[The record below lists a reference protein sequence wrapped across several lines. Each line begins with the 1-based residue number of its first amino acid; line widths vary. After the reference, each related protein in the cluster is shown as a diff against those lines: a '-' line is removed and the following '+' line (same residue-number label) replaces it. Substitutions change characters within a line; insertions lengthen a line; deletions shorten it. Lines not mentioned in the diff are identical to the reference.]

1 MLDNVKK
8 MILEKQEYIEASKII
23 FEDTVENNL
32 DDLIVLSEDG
42 LKDTVL
48 STFSSNKSS
57 EEDILNKHYGSYIR
71 GIQKELFS
79 TFNEVIKGEE
89 FKTLSENKDLVKEVL
104 KFGEKNFYVSNERIG
119 IFSGSQTYDEG
130 PEANNIIAKALA
142 KTAKKFMSEHTES
155 KKIFTLTTTGW
166 SDSVDHIP
174 GIELILN
181 TPKKISLNINGESKS
196 FTVQYEGKKYE
207 KLGSS
212 ILGLNLLAEKE
223 SVDIKTDVDAIIV
236 KPGNVLQFGEEEIQ
250 INKVLNPSII
260 SKIMKRVFGESFE
273 PSDDSLENYNE
284 IAVET
289 AMGIGAATIALGY
302 GIYRFWN
309 WRKHKAQIRQI
320 FSELTGAPVSDV
332 SAYRKAAQREM
343 STYFAGKLPEIAQ
356 HAYAY
361 DKPYGAKLDI
371 EFTTSLADQRNY
383 ITNDNETPMDYD
395 SVNSNNL
402 TFVDFHGLSTIM
414 IIAKLEL
421 PYFQKLNSESAI
433 KLGLWEYNN
442 LAPTEGNYFV
452 WSFMKRVGLVT
463 VTPSDLRT
471 EVNYTPAINGGYV
484 INTQGARGNDALM
497 KQMMEELAEVK
508 KNYIICCPMPMM
520 LVKDFMQQYGD
531 SIVTEGFDV
540 SIFDSD
546 DSIFEASHNIGSKT
560 PVNQFN
566 FNEADEPEEAPSTDD
581 VSEDAET
588 PEENDDSDD
597 IMSTDISDDS
607 ENDNDDVEDD
617 VEPES
622 SEDDILDAPIDDGS
636 SDDFDNINLVG
647 RQTGEPIELSD
658 DDILSVTIDLKSNTV
673 TDVLPVPPDN
683 AGEAISD
690 DVLSTRVDSGFEDDS
705 SYKGESTSFLE
716 GISLSGGDDAANDS
730 ADEPA
735 VDDNSPADENEVTSA
750 VKDKVAEAEPD
761 DEPIDDG
768 SGEDMGGSSSAKEEL
783 MKKLSSIT
791 KSLEDAKN
799 AVLKSM

>member
-23 FEDTVENNL
+23 FEDTIENNL
-32 DDLIVLSEDG
+32 DDLIVLNEDG

-57 EEDILNKHYGSYIR
+57 EENILNKHYGSYIR
-71 GIQKELFS
+71 GIQKELLS
-79 TFNEVIKGEE
+79 TFDEVIKGEE

-104 KFGEKNFYVSNERIG
+104 KFGKNNFYVSNERIG

-130 PEANNIIAKALA
+130 PDANNIIAKALA

-273 PSDDSLENYNE
+273 EISDDE
-284 IAVET
+284 
-289 AMGIGAATIALGY
+289 
-302 GIYRFWN
+302 
-309 WRKHKAQIRQI
+309 
-320 FSELTGAPVSDV
+320 
-332 SAYRKAAQREM
+332 
-343 STYFAGKLPEIAQ
+343 
-356 HAYAY
+356 
-361 DKPYGAKLDI
+361 
-371 EFTTSLADQRNY
+371 
-383 ITNDNETPMDYD
+383 
-395 SVNSNNL
+395 
-402 TFVDFHGLSTIM
+402 
-414 IIAKLEL
+414 
-421 PYFQKLNSESAI
+421 
-433 KLGLWEYNN
+433 
-442 LAPTEGNYFV
+442 
-452 WSFMKRVGLVT
+452 SFM
-463 VTPSDLRT
+463 
-471 EVNYTPAINGGYV
+471 
-484 INTQGARGNDALM
+484 
-497 KQMMEELAEVK
+497 
-508 KNYIICCPMPMM
+508 
-520 LVKDFMQQYGD
+520 
-531 SIVTEGFDV
+531 
-540 SIFDSD
+540 
-546 DSIFEASHNIGSKT
+546 EASHNIGSKK
-560 PVNQFN
+560 PVNGIDTMKYIDNVDNDEFKKWFFKTPAGSKLDPTKFNMKKLVDNETTNEVVAYYVNDKVVGIIQSTISGSTQKINICAVHPKHKSCLKELVRRVSTGIADTNKVVELCKNSQKDFISAFKAVGFTVSKDNKECVTLKMDSKIKNKNESNDLSWVLSTQFN

-581 VSEDAET
+581 VSEDTET

-607 ENDNDDVEDD
+607 ENDNDDVE
-617 VEPES
+617 PES

-636 SDDFDNINLVG
+636 SDDFDNLSLVG
-647 RQTGEPIELSD
+647 KQTGEPIEVTD
-658 DDILSVTIDLKSNTV
+658 DDLLSVTIDLKSNTM

-690 DVLSTRVDSGFEDDS
+690 DILSTRVDSGFEEAFFNEFRFREIRGDSPEMDGVEKLRDKKKRSLADSPLAKLARDLEYDPTITTTYDPPPWKQKLRDDDNVN
-705 SYKGESTSFLE
+705 ESDSFLE
-716 GISLSGGDDAANDS
+716 GITLSGGDDSGNDS
-730 ADEPA
+730 TDEPA
-735 VDDNSPADENEVTSA
+735 ADDNPPADENEVTSA

-761 DEPIDDG
+761 DEPVDDEAG
-768 SGEDMGGSSSAKEEL
+768 DDLGGSSSAKEAL

>member
-23 FEDTVENNL
+23 FEDAVENNL

-57 EEDILNKHYGSYIR
+57 EENILNKHYGSYIR

-79 TFNEVIKGEE
+79 TFDEVIKGEG

-104 KFGEKNFYVSNERIG
+104 KFGKNNFYVSNERIG

-130 PEANNIIAKALA
+130 PDANNIIAKALA
-142 KTAKKFMSEHTES
+142 ATAKKFMSEHTES

-166 SDSVDHIP
+166 SDSVDNIP

-273 PSDDSLENYNE
+273 EISDDE
-284 IAVET
+284 
-289 AMGIGAATIALGY
+289 
-302 GIYRFWN
+302 
-309 WRKHKAQIRQI
+309 
-320 FSELTGAPVSDV
+320 
-332 SAYRKAAQREM
+332 
-343 STYFAGKLPEIAQ
+343 
-356 HAYAY
+356 
-361 DKPYGAKLDI
+361 
-371 EFTTSLADQRNY
+371 
-383 ITNDNETPMDYD
+383 
-395 SVNSNNL
+395 
-402 TFVDFHGLSTIM
+402 
-414 IIAKLEL
+414 
-421 PYFQKLNSESAI
+421 
-433 KLGLWEYNN
+433 
-442 LAPTEGNYFV
+442 
-452 WSFMKRVGLVT
+452 SFM
-463 VTPSDLRT
+463 
-471 EVNYTPAINGGYV
+471 
-484 INTQGARGNDALM
+484 
-497 KQMMEELAEVK
+497 
-508 KNYIICCPMPMM
+508 
-520 LVKDFMQQYGD
+520 
-531 SIVTEGFDV
+531 
-540 SIFDSD
+540 
-546 DSIFEASHNIGSKT
+546 EASHNIGSKK
-560 PVNQFN
+560 PVNGIDTMKYIDNVDNDEFKKWFFQTSAGSKLDPTKFNMKKLVDNETTNEVVAYYVNDKVVGIIQSTISGSTQKINICAVHPKHKSCLKELVKRVSTGIADTNKVVELCKNTQKDFISAFKAVGFTVSKDNKECVTLKMDSKIKNKNESNDLSWVLSTQFN

-581 VSEDAET
+581 VSEDTET

-597 IMSTDISDDS
+597 IMNTDISDDS
-607 ENDNDDVEDD
+607 ENDNDD

-636 SDDFDNINLVG
+636 SDDFDNLSLVG
-647 RQTGEPIELSD
+647 KQTGEPIEVTD
-658 DDILSVTIDLKSNTV
+658 DDLLSVTIDLKSNTM

-690 DVLSTRVDSGFEDDS
+690 DILSTRVDSGFEEAVFNEFRFREIRGDSPEMDGVEKLRDKKKRSLADSPLAKLARDLEYDPTLTTTYDPPPWKQKLRDDDNVN
-705 SYKGESTSFLE
+705 ESDSFLE
-716 GISLSGGDDAANDS
+716 GITLSGGDDAGNDS
-730 ADEPA
+730 TDEPA
-735 VDDNSPADENEVTSA
+735 ADDNNPPADENEVTSA

-761 DEPIDDG
+761 DEPMDDE
-768 SGEDMGGSSSAKEEL
+768 SGDDLGGSSSAKEAL

>member
-32 DDLIVLSEDG
+32 DDLIVLNEDG

-57 EEDILNKHYGSYIR
+57 EEGILNKHYGSYIR

-79 TFNEVIKGEE
+79 TFNEVIKGEG

-119 IFSGSQTYDEG
+119 IFSGSQAYDEG
-130 PEANNIIAKALA
+130 PDANNIIAKALA
-142 KTAKKFMSEHTES
+142 ATAKKFMSEHTES

-196 FTVQYEGKKYE
+196 FTVRYEGKKYE

-273 PSDDSLENYNE
+273 E
-284 IAVET
+284 I
-289 AMGIGAATIALGY
+289 
-302 GIYRFWN
+302 
-309 WRKHKAQIRQI
+309 
-320 FSELTGAPVSDV
+320 S
-332 SAYRKAAQREM
+332 
-343 STYFAGKLPEIAQ
+343 
-356 HAYAY
+356 Y
-361 DKPYGAKLDI
+361 D
-371 EFTTSLADQRNY
+371 E
-383 ITNDNETPMDYD
+383 
-395 SVNSNNL
+395 
-402 TFVDFHGLSTIM
+402 
-414 IIAKLEL
+414 
-421 PYFQKLNSESAI
+421 
-433 KLGLWEYNN
+433 
-442 LAPTEGNYFV
+442 
-452 WSFMKRVGLVT
+452 SFM
-463 VTPSDLRT
+463 
-471 EVNYTPAINGGYV
+471 
-484 INTQGARGNDALM
+484 
-497 KQMMEELAEVK
+497 
-508 KNYIICCPMPMM
+508 
-520 LVKDFMQQYGD
+520 
-531 SIVTEGFDV
+531 
-540 SIFDSD
+540 
-546 DSIFEASHNIGSKT
+546 EASHNIGSKK
-560 PVNQFN
+560 PVNGIDTMKYIDNVDNDEFKKWFFQTSAGSKLDPTKFNMKKLVDNETTNEVVAYYVNDKVVGIIQSTISGSTQKINICAVHPKHKSCLKELVKRVSTGIADTNKVVELCKNTQKDFISAFKAVGFTVSKDNKECVTLKMDSKIKNKNESNDLSWVLSTQFN

-581 VSEDAET
+581 VSEDTET

-597 IMSTDISDDS
+597 IMNTDISDDS
-607 ENDNDDVEDD
+607 ENDNDDVTEDE

-636 SDDFDNINLVG
+636 SDDFDNLSLVG
-647 RQTGEPIELSD
+647 RQTGEPIELTD
-658 DDILSVTIDLKSNTV
+658 DDLLSVTIDLKSNTI

-683 AGEAISD
+683 AGEAVND
-690 DVLSTRVDSGFEDDS
+690 DILSTRVDSGFEEAFFNEFRFREIRGDSPEMDGVEKLRDKKKRSLADSPLAKLARDLEYDPTLTTTYDPPPWKQKLRDDDNVN
-705 SYKGESTSFLE
+705 ESDSFLE
-716 GISLSGGDDAANDS
+716 GITLSGGDDSGNDS
-730 ADEPA
+730 TDEPA
-735 VDDNSPADENEVTSA
+735 ADDNPPADENEVTSA

-761 DEPIDDG
+761 DEPMDDE
-768 SGEDMGGSSSAKEEL
+768 SGDDLGGSSSAKEAL

>member
-32 DDLIVLSEDG
+32 DDLIVLNEDG

-57 EEDILNKHYGSYIR
+57 EEGILNKHYGSYIR

-79 TFNEVIKGEE
+79 TFDEVIKGEG

-104 KFGEKNFYVSNERIG
+104 KFGKNNFYVSNERIG

-130 PEANNIIAKALA
+130 PDANNIIAKALA
-142 KTAKKFMSEHTES
+142 ATAKKFMSEHTES

-166 SDSVDHIP
+166 SDSVDYIP

-223 SVDIKTDVDAIIV
+223 SVDIKTDVDTIIV

-273 PSDDSLENYNE
+273 E
-284 IAVET
+284 I
-289 AMGIGAATIALGY
+289 
-302 GIYRFWN
+302 
-309 WRKHKAQIRQI
+309 
-320 FSELTGAPVSDV
+320 S
-332 SAYRKAAQREM
+332 
-343 STYFAGKLPEIAQ
+343 
-356 HAYAY
+356 
-361 DKPYGAKLDI
+361 
-371 EFTTSLADQRNY
+371 
-383 ITNDNETPMDYD
+383 NDE
-395 SVNSNNL
+395 
-402 TFVDFHGLSTIM
+402 
-414 IIAKLEL
+414 
-421 PYFQKLNSESAI
+421 
-433 KLGLWEYNN
+433 
-442 LAPTEGNYFV
+442 
-452 WSFMKRVGLVT
+452 SFM
-463 VTPSDLRT
+463 
-471 EVNYTPAINGGYV
+471 
-484 INTQGARGNDALM
+484 
-497 KQMMEELAEVK
+497 
-508 KNYIICCPMPMM
+508 
-520 LVKDFMQQYGD
+520 
-531 SIVTEGFDV
+531 
-540 SIFDSD
+540 
-546 DSIFEASHNIGSKT
+546 EASHNIGSKK
-560 PVNQFN
+560 PVNGIDTMKYIDNVDNDEFKKWFFKTPAGSKLDPTKFNMKKLVDNETTNEVVAYYVNDKVVGIIQSTISGSTQKINICAVHPKHKSCLKELVKRVSTGIADTNKVVELCKNTQKDFISAFKAVGFTVSKDNKECVTLKMDSKIKNKNESNDLSWVLSTQFN

-588 PEENDDSDD
+588 PEDNDDSVD
-597 IMSTDISDDS
+597 IMNTDISDDS
-607 ENDNDDVEDD
+607 DNDNVEDD
-617 VEPES
+617 AEPES
-622 SEDDILDAPIDDGS
+622 SEDDILDSPIDDGS
-636 SDDFDNINLVG
+636 SDDFDNLSLVG
-647 RQTGEPIELSD
+647 RQTGEPIELTD
-658 DDILSVTIDLKSNTV
+658 DDLLSVTIDLKSNTI

-683 AGEAISD
+683 AGEAVND
-690 DVLSTRVDSGFEDDS
+690 DILSTRVDSGFEEAVFNEFRFREIRGDS
-705 SYKGESTSFLE
+705 PEMDGVERLRPKDERLQKPADHQFDQVELQVIKDLGITPPENVYLYMMPWEFRRKVNEYKAKHGLTESSDSFLE
-716 GISLSGGDDAANDS
+716 GITLSGDGDAAGNDS
-730 ADEPA
+730 TDEPA
-735 VDDNSPADENEVTSA
+735 ADDNPPADENEVTSA

-761 DEPIDDG
+761 DEPMDDE
-768 SGEDMGGSSSAKEEL
+768 SGDDLGGSSSAKEAL

>member
-57 EEDILNKHYGSYIR
+57 EEGILNKHYGSYIR

-79 TFNEVIKGEE
+79 TFDEVIKGEG

-104 KFGEKNFYVSNERIG
+104 KFGKNNFYVSNERIG

-130 PEANNIIAKALA
+130 PDANNIIAKALA
-142 KTAKKFMSEHTES
+142 ATAKKFMSEHTES

-273 PSDDSLENYNE
+273 E
-284 IAVET
+284 I
-289 AMGIGAATIALGY
+289 
-302 GIYRFWN
+302 
-309 WRKHKAQIRQI
+309 
-320 FSELTGAPVSDV
+320 S
-332 SAYRKAAQREM
+332 
-343 STYFAGKLPEIAQ
+343 
-356 HAYAY
+356 
-361 DKPYGAKLDI
+361 
-371 EFTTSLADQRNY
+371 
-383 ITNDNETPMDYD
+383 NDE
-395 SVNSNNL
+395 
-402 TFVDFHGLSTIM
+402 
-414 IIAKLEL
+414 
-421 PYFQKLNSESAI
+421 
-433 KLGLWEYNN
+433 
-442 LAPTEGNYFV
+442 
-452 WSFMKRVGLVT
+452 SFM
-463 VTPSDLRT
+463 
-471 EVNYTPAINGGYV
+471 
-484 INTQGARGNDALM
+484 
-497 KQMMEELAEVK
+497 
-508 KNYIICCPMPMM
+508 
-520 LVKDFMQQYGD
+520 
-531 SIVTEGFDV
+531 
-540 SIFDSD
+540 
-546 DSIFEASHNIGSKT
+546 EASHNVGSKK
-560 PVNQFN
+560 PVNGIDTMKYIDNVDNDEFKKWFFKTPAGSKLDPTKFNMKKLVDNETTNEVVAYYVNDKVVGIIQSTISGSTQKINICAVHPKHKSCLKELVRRVSTGIADTDKVVELCKNTQKDFISAFKAIGFTVSKDNKDCVTLKMNSKIKNKNESNDLSWVLSTQFN

-581 VSEDAET
+581 VSEDTET

-597 IMSTDISDDS
+597 IMNTDISDDS
-607 ENDNDDVEDD
+607 DNDDVTEDE

-636 SDDFDNINLVG
+636 SDDFDNLSLVG
-647 RQTGEPIELSD
+647 RQTGEPIELTD
-658 DDILSVTIDLKSNTV
+658 DDLLSVTIDLKSNTI

-683 AGEAISD
+683 AGEAVND
-690 DVLSTRVDSGFEDDS
+690 DILSTRVDSGFEEAVFNEFRFREIRGDSPEMDGVEKLRDKKKRSLADSPLAKLARDLEYDPTLTTTYDPPPWKQKLRDDDNVN
-705 SYKGESTSFLE
+705 ESDSFLE
-716 GISLSGGDDAANDS
+716 GITLSGGDDSGNDS
-730 ADEPA
+730 TDEPA
-735 VDDNSPADENEVTSA
+735 ADDNPPADENEVTSA

-761 DEPIDDG
+761 DEPMDDE
-768 SGEDMGGSSSAKEEL
+768 SGDDLGGSSSAKEAL

>member
-32 DDLIVLSEDG
+32 DDLIVLNEDG

-57 EEDILNKHYGSYIR
+57 EEGILNKHYGSYIR

-79 TFNEVIKGEE
+79 TFDEVIKGEG

-104 KFGEKNFYVSNERIG
+104 KFGKNNFYVSNERIG

-130 PEANNIIAKALA
+130 PDANNIIAKALA
-142 KTAKKFMSEHTES
+142 ATAKKFMSEHTES

-223 SVDIKTDVDAIIV
+223 SVDIKTDVDTIIV

-273 PSDDSLENYNE
+273 EISDD
-284 IAVET
+284 
-289 AMGIGAATIALGY
+289 M
-302 GIYRFWN
+302 
-309 WRKHKAQIRQI
+309 
-320 FSELTGAPVSDV
+320 
-332 SAYRKAAQREM
+332 
-343 STYFAGKLPEIAQ
+343 
-356 HAYAY
+356 
-361 DKPYGAKLDI
+361 
-371 EFTTSLADQRNY
+371 
-383 ITNDNETPMDYD
+383 
-395 SVNSNNL
+395 
-402 TFVDFHGLSTIM
+402 
-414 IIAKLEL
+414 
-421 PYFQKLNSESAI
+421 
-433 KLGLWEYNN
+433 
-442 LAPTEGNYFV
+442 
-452 WSFMKRVGLVT
+452 SFM
-463 VTPSDLRT
+463 
-471 EVNYTPAINGGYV
+471 
-484 INTQGARGNDALM
+484 
-497 KQMMEELAEVK
+497 
-508 KNYIICCPMPMM
+508 
-520 LVKDFMQQYGD
+520 
-531 SIVTEGFDV
+531 
-540 SIFDSD
+540 
-546 DSIFEASHNIGSKT
+546 EASHNIGSKK
-560 PVNQFN
+560 PVNGIDTMKYIDNVDNDEFKKWFFKTPAGSKLDPTKFNMKKLVDNETTNEVVAYYVNDKVVGIVQSTISGSTQKINICAVHPKHKSCLKELVKRVSTGIADTNKVVELCKDTQNDFISAFKAVGFTVSKDNKECVTLKMDSKIKNKNESNNLSWVLSTQFN

-581 VSEDAET
+581 VSEDTET

-597 IMSTDISDDS
+597 IMNTDISDDS
-607 ENDNDDVEDD
+607 ENDNDD

-636 SDDFDNINLVG
+636 SDDFDNLSLVG
-647 RQTGEPIELSD
+647 KQTGEPIEVTD
-658 DDILSVTIDLKSNTV
+658 DDLLSVTIDLKSNTM

-690 DVLSTRVDSGFEDDS
+690 DILSTRVDSGFEEAFFNEFRFREIRGDSPEMDGVEKLRDKKKRSLADSPLAKLARDLEYDPTLTTTYDPPPWKQKLRDDDNVN
-705 SYKGESTSFLE
+705 ESDSFLE
-716 GISLSGGDDAANDS
+716 GITLSGGDDAGNDS
-730 ADEPA
+730 TDEPA
-735 VDDNSPADENEVTSA
+735 ADDNNSPADENEVTSA

-761 DEPIDDG
+761 DEPMDDE
-768 SGEDMGGSSSAKEEL
+768 SGDDLGGSSSAKEAL

>member
-79 TFNEVIKGEE
+79 TFDEVIKGEK

-104 KFGEKNFYVSNERIG
+104 KFGKNNFYVSNERIG

-130 PEANNIIAKALA
+130 SDANNIIAKALA
-142 KTAKKFMSEHTES
+142 ETAKKFMSEHAES

-166 SDSVDHIP
+166 SDSVDYIP

-273 PSDDSLENYNE
+273 EISDDE
-284 IAVET
+284 
-289 AMGIGAATIALGY
+289 
-302 GIYRFWN
+302 
-309 WRKHKAQIRQI
+309 
-320 FSELTGAPVSDV
+320 
-332 SAYRKAAQREM
+332 
-343 STYFAGKLPEIAQ
+343 
-356 HAYAY
+356 
-361 DKPYGAKLDI
+361 
-371 EFTTSLADQRNY
+371 
-383 ITNDNETPMDYD
+383 
-395 SVNSNNL
+395 
-402 TFVDFHGLSTIM
+402 
-414 IIAKLEL
+414 
-421 PYFQKLNSESAI
+421 
-433 KLGLWEYNN
+433 
-442 LAPTEGNYFV
+442 
-452 WSFMKRVGLVT
+452 SFM
-463 VTPSDLRT
+463 
-471 EVNYTPAINGGYV
+471 
-484 INTQGARGNDALM
+484 
-497 KQMMEELAEVK
+497 
-508 KNYIICCPMPMM
+508 
-520 LVKDFMQQYGD
+520 
-531 SIVTEGFDV
+531 
-540 SIFDSD
+540 
-546 DSIFEASHNIGSKT
+546 EASHNIGSKK
-560 PVNQFN
+560 PVNGIDTMKYIDNVDNDEFKKWFFKTPAGSKLDPTKFNMKKLVDNETTNEVVAYYVNDKVVGIIQSTISGSTQKINICAVHPKHKSCLKELVRRVSTGIADTDKVVELCKNTQKDFISAFKAVGFTVSKDSKECVTLKMDSKIKNKNESNDLSWILSTQFN

-581 VSEDAET
+581 VSEDTET

-597 IMSTDISDDS
+597 IMNTDISDDS
-607 ENDNDDVEDD
+607 DNDNSDA
-617 VEPES
+617 EPES
-622 SEDDILDAPIDDGS
+622 SEDDILDTPIDDGS
-636 SDDFDNINLVG
+636 SDDFDNLSLVG
-647 RQTGEPIELSD
+647 KQTGEPIEVTD
-658 DDILSVTIDLKSNTV
+658 DDLLSVTIDLKSNTM

-683 AGEAISD
+683 AGEAVND
-690 DVLSTRVDSGFEDDS
+690 DILSTRVDSGFEEAVFNEFRFREIRGDSPEMDGVEKLRDKKKRSLADSPLAKLARDLEYDPTLTTTYDPPPWKQKLRDDDNVN
-705 SYKGESTSFLE
+705 ESDSFLE
-716 GISLSGGDDAANDS
+716 GITLSGGDDSGNDS
-730 ADEPA
+730 TDEPA
-735 VDDNSPADENEVTSA
+735 ADDNPPADENEVTSA

-761 DEPIDDG
+761 DEPMDDE
-768 SGEDMGGSSSAKEEL
+768 SGDDLGGSSSAKEAL

>member
-32 DDLIVLSEDG
+32 DDLIVLNEDG

-57 EEDILNKHYGSYIR
+57 EEGILNKHYGSYIR

-79 TFNEVIKGEE
+79 TFDEVIKGEG

-104 KFGEKNFYVSNERIG
+104 KFGKNNFYVSNERIG

-130 PEANNIIAKALA
+130 PDANNIIAKALA
-142 KTAKKFMSEHTES
+142 ATAKKFMSEHTES

-223 SVDIKTDVDAIIV
+223 SVDIKTDVDTIIV

-273 PSDDSLENYNE
+273 E
-284 IAVET
+284 I
-289 AMGIGAATIALGY
+289 
-302 GIYRFWN
+302 
-309 WRKHKAQIRQI
+309 
-320 FSELTGAPVSDV
+320 S
-332 SAYRKAAQREM
+332 
-343 STYFAGKLPEIAQ
+343 
-356 HAYAY
+356 Y
-361 DKPYGAKLDI
+361 D
-371 EFTTSLADQRNY
+371 E
-383 ITNDNETPMDYD
+383 
-395 SVNSNNL
+395 
-402 TFVDFHGLSTIM
+402 
-414 IIAKLEL
+414 
-421 PYFQKLNSESAI
+421 
-433 KLGLWEYNN
+433 
-442 LAPTEGNYFV
+442 
-452 WSFMKRVGLVT
+452 SFM
-463 VTPSDLRT
+463 
-471 EVNYTPAINGGYV
+471 
-484 INTQGARGNDALM
+484 
-497 KQMMEELAEVK
+497 
-508 KNYIICCPMPMM
+508 
-520 LVKDFMQQYGD
+520 
-531 SIVTEGFDV
+531 
-540 SIFDSD
+540 
-546 DSIFEASHNIGSKT
+546 EASHNIGSKK
-560 PVNQFN
+560 PVNGIDTMKYIDNVDNDEFKKWFFKTPAGSKLDPTKFNMKKLVDNETTNEVVAYYVNDKVVGIIQSTISGSTQKINICAVHPKHKSCLKELVKRVSTGIADTNKVVELCKNTQKDFISAFKAVGFTVSKDNKECVTLKMDSKIKNKNESNDLSWVLSTQFN

-581 VSEDAET
+581 VSEDTET

-597 IMSTDISDDS
+597 IMNTDISDDS
-607 ENDNDDVEDD
+607 ENDNDD

-636 SDDFDNINLVG
+636 SDDFDNLSLVG
-647 RQTGEPIELSD
+647 KQTGEPIEVTD
-658 DDILSVTIDLKSNTV
+658 DDLLSVTIDLKSNTM

-690 DVLSTRVDSGFEDDS
+690 DILSTRVDSGFEEAFFNEFRFREIRGDSPEMDGVEKLRDKKKRSLADSPLAKLARDLEYDPTLTTTYDPPPWKQKLRDDDNVN
-705 SYKGESTSFLE
+705 ESDSFLE
-716 GISLSGGDDAANDS
+716 GITLSGGDDAGNDS
-730 ADEPA
+730 TDEPA
-735 VDDNSPADENEVTSA
+735 ADDNNPPADENEVTSA
-750 VKDKVAEAEPD
+750 VKDKVAEAEPGDEPMD
-761 DEPIDDG
+761 DESGDDL
-768 SGEDMGGSSSAKEEL
+768 GGSSSAKEAL

>member
-57 EEDILNKHYGSYIR
+57 EENILNKHYGSYIR

-79 TFNEVIKGEE
+79 TFDEVIKGEE

-104 KFGEKNFYVSNERIG
+104 KFGKNNFYVSNERIG
-119 IFSGSQTYDEG
+119 IFSGSQAYDEG
-130 PEANNIIAKALA
+130 PDANNIISKALA

-166 SDSVDHIP
+166 SDSVDLIP

-196 FTVQYEGKKYE
+196 FTVRYEGKKYE

-260 SKIMKRVFGESFE
+260 SKIIKRVFGESFE
-273 PSDDSLENYNE
+273 EISDD
-284 IAVET
+284 
-289 AMGIGAATIALGY
+289 
-302 GIYRFWN
+302 
-309 WRKHKAQIRQI
+309 
-320 FSELTGAPVSDV
+320 
-332 SAYRKAAQREM
+332 
-343 STYFAGKLPEIAQ
+343 
-356 HAYAY
+356 
-361 DKPYGAKLDI
+361 
-371 EFTTSLADQRNY
+371 
-383 ITNDNETPMDYD
+383 
-395 SVNSNNL
+395 
-402 TFVDFHGLSTIM
+402 
-414 IIAKLEL
+414 
-421 PYFQKLNSESAI
+421 ESFI
-433 KLGLWEYNN
+433 
-442 LAPTEGNYFV
+442 
-452 WSFMKRVGLVT
+452 
-463 VTPSDLRT
+463 
-471 EVNYTPAINGGYV
+471 
-484 INTQGARGNDALM
+484 
-497 KQMMEELAEVK
+497 
-508 KNYIICCPMPMM
+508 
-520 LVKDFMQQYGD
+520 
-531 SIVTEGFDV
+531 
-540 SIFDSD
+540 
-546 DSIFEASHNIGSKT
+546 EASHNIGSKK
-560 PVNQFN
+560 PVNGIDTMKYIDNVDNDEFKKWFFQTSAGSKLDPTKFNMKKLVDNETTNEVVAYYVNDKVVGIIQSTISGSTQKINICAVHPKHKSCLKELVKRVSTGIADTNKVVELCKNTQKDFISAFKAVGFTVSKDNKECVTLKMDSKIKNKNESNDLSWVLSTQFN

-581 VSEDAET
+581 VSEDTET

-597 IMSTDISDDS
+597 IMNTDISDDS
-607 ENDNDDVEDD
+607 DNDDVTEDE

-636 SDDFDNINLVG
+636 SDDFDNLSLVG
-647 RQTGEPIELSD
+647 RQTGEPIELTD
-658 DDILSVTIDLKSNTV
+658 DDLLSVTIDLKSNTI

-683 AGEAISD
+683 AGEAVND
-690 DVLSTRVDSGFEDDS
+690 DILSTRVDSGFEEAVFNEFRFREIRGDSPEMDGVEKLRDKKKRSLADS
-705 SYKGESTSFLE
+705 SLAKLARDLEYDPTLTTTYDPPPWKQKLGDDDNVNESDSFLE
-716 GISLSGGDDAANDS
+716 GITLSGGDDSGNDS
-730 ADEPA
+730 TDEPA
-735 VDDNSPADENEVTSA
+735 ADDNPPADENEVTSA

-761 DEPIDDG
+761 DEPVDDEAG
-768 SGEDMGGSSSAKEEL
+768 DDLGGSSSAKEAL

>member
-32 DDLIVLSEDG
+32 DDLIVLNEDG

-48 STFSSNKSS
+48 SAFSSNKSS

-79 TFNEVIKGEE
+79 TFDEVIKGEE

-130 PEANNIIAKALA
+130 FDANNIIAKALA
-142 KTAKKFMSEHTES
+142 ATAKKFMSEHTES

-273 PSDDSLENYNE
+273 E
-284 IAVET
+284 I
-289 AMGIGAATIALGY
+289 
-302 GIYRFWN
+302 
-309 WRKHKAQIRQI
+309 
-320 FSELTGAPVSDV
+320 S
-332 SAYRKAAQREM
+332 
-343 STYFAGKLPEIAQ
+343 
-356 HAYAY
+356 
-361 DKPYGAKLDI
+361 
-371 EFTTSLADQRNY
+371 
-383 ITNDNETPMDYD
+383 NDE
-395 SVNSNNL
+395 
-402 TFVDFHGLSTIM
+402 
-414 IIAKLEL
+414 
-421 PYFQKLNSESAI
+421 
-433 KLGLWEYNN
+433 
-442 LAPTEGNYFV
+442 
-452 WSFMKRVGLVT
+452 SFM
-463 VTPSDLRT
+463 
-471 EVNYTPAINGGYV
+471 
-484 INTQGARGNDALM
+484 
-497 KQMMEELAEVK
+497 
-508 KNYIICCPMPMM
+508 
-520 LVKDFMQQYGD
+520 
-531 SIVTEGFDV
+531 
-540 SIFDSD
+540 
-546 DSIFEASHNIGSKT
+546 EASHNIGSKK
-560 PVNQFN
+560 PVNGIDTMKYIDNVDNDEFKKWFFKTPAGSKLDPTKFNMKKLVDNETTNEVVAYYVNDKVVGIIQSTISGSTQKINICAVHPKHKSCLKELVRRVSTGIADTDKVVELCKNSQKDFISAFKAVGFTVSKDSKECVTLKMDSKIKNKNESNDLSWVLSTQFN

-581 VSEDAET
+581 VSEDTE
-588 PEENDDSDD
+588 PQEDHDDSDD
-597 IMSTDISDDS
+597 IMNTDISDAS
-607 ENDNDDVEDD
+607 ENDNDNVEDD

-636 SDDFDNINLVG
+636 SDDFDNLSLVG
-647 RQTGEPIELSD
+647 RQTGEPIELTD
-658 DDILSVTIDLKSNTV
+658 DDLLSVTIDLKSNTM

-690 DVLSTRVDSGFEDDS
+690 DILSTRVDSGFEEAFFNEFRFREIRGDSPEMDGVEKLRDKKKRSLADSPLAKLARDLEYDPTLTTTYDPPPWKQKLRDDDNVN
-705 SYKGESTSFLE
+705 ESDSFLE
-716 GISLSGGDDAANDS
+716 GITLSGGDDAGNDS
-730 ADEPA
+730 TDEPA
-735 VDDNSPADENEVTSA
+735 ADDNPPADENEVTSA

-761 DEPIDDG
+761 DEPMDDE
-768 SGEDMGGSSSAKEEL
+768 SGDDLGGSSSAKEAL

>member
-57 EEDILNKHYGSYIR
+57 EEGILNKHYGSYIR

-79 TFNEVIKGEE
+79 TFNEVIKGEG

-119 IFSGSQTYDEG
+119 IFSGSQAYDEG
-130 PEANNIIAKALA
+130 PDANNIIAKALA

-166 SDSVDHIP
+166 SDSVDNIP

-223 SVDIKTDVDAIIV
+223 SVDIKTDVDTIIV

-273 PSDDSLENYNE
+273 EISDD
-284 IAVET
+284 
-289 AMGIGAATIALGY
+289 M
-302 GIYRFWN
+302 
-309 WRKHKAQIRQI
+309 
-320 FSELTGAPVSDV
+320 
-332 SAYRKAAQREM
+332 
-343 STYFAGKLPEIAQ
+343 
-356 HAYAY
+356 
-361 DKPYGAKLDI
+361 
-371 EFTTSLADQRNY
+371 
-383 ITNDNETPMDYD
+383 
-395 SVNSNNL
+395 
-402 TFVDFHGLSTIM
+402 
-414 IIAKLEL
+414 
-421 PYFQKLNSESAI
+421 
-433 KLGLWEYNN
+433 
-442 LAPTEGNYFV
+442 
-452 WSFMKRVGLVT
+452 SFM
-463 VTPSDLRT
+463 
-471 EVNYTPAINGGYV
+471 
-484 INTQGARGNDALM
+484 
-497 KQMMEELAEVK
+497 
-508 KNYIICCPMPMM
+508 
-520 LVKDFMQQYGD
+520 
-531 SIVTEGFDV
+531 
-540 SIFDSD
+540 
-546 DSIFEASHNIGSKT
+546 EASHNIGSKK
-560 PVNQFN
+560 PVNGIDTMKYIDNVDNDEFKKWFFKTPAGSKLDPTKFNMKKLVDNETTNEVVAYYVNDKVVGIIQSTISGSTQKINICAVHPKHKSCLKELVKRVSTGIADTNKVVELCKNTQKDFISAFKAVGFTVSKDNKECVTLKMDSKIKNKNESNDLSWVLSTQFN

-581 VSEDAET
+581 VSEDTET

-597 IMSTDISDDS
+597 IMNTDISDDS
-607 ENDNDDVEDD
+607 ENDNDD

-636 SDDFDNINLVG
+636 SDDFDNLSLVG
-647 RQTGEPIELSD
+647 KQTGEQIEVTD
-658 DDILSVTIDLKSNTV
+658 DDLLSVTIDLKSNTM

-690 DVLSTRVDSGFEDDS
+690 DILSTRVDSGFEEAFFNEFRFREIRGDSPEMDGAEKLRDKKKRSLADSPLAKLARDLEYDPTLTTTYDPPPWKQKLRDDDNVN
-705 SYKGESTSFLE
+705 ESDSFLE
-716 GISLSGGDDAANDS
+716 GITLSGGDDAGNDS
-730 ADEPA
+730 TDEPA
-735 VDDNSPADENEVTSA
+735 ADDNNPPADENEVTSA

-761 DEPIDDG
+761 DEPMDDE
-768 SGEDMGGSSSAKEEL
+768 SGDDLGGSSSAKEAL

>member
-32 DDLIVLSEDG
+32 DDLIVLNEDG

-57 EEDILNKHYGSYIR
+57 EEGILNKHYGSYIR

-79 TFNEVIKGEE
+79 TFDEVIKGEG

-104 KFGEKNFYVSNERIG
+104 KFGKNNFYVSNERIG

-130 PEANNIIAKALA
+130 PDANNIIAKALA
-142 KTAKKFMSEHTES
+142 ATAKKFMSEHTES

-223 SVDIKTDVDAIIV
+223 SVDIKTDVDTIIV

-273 PSDDSLENYNE
+273 E
-284 IAVET
+284 I
-289 AMGIGAATIALGY
+289 
-302 GIYRFWN
+302 
-309 WRKHKAQIRQI
+309 
-320 FSELTGAPVSDV
+320 S
-332 SAYRKAAQREM
+332 
-343 STYFAGKLPEIAQ
+343 
-356 HAYAY
+356 
-361 DKPYGAKLDI
+361 
-371 EFTTSLADQRNY
+371 
-383 ITNDNETPMDYD
+383 NDE
-395 SVNSNNL
+395 
-402 TFVDFHGLSTIM
+402 
-414 IIAKLEL
+414 
-421 PYFQKLNSESAI
+421 
-433 KLGLWEYNN
+433 
-442 LAPTEGNYFV
+442 
-452 WSFMKRVGLVT
+452 SFM
-463 VTPSDLRT
+463 
-471 EVNYTPAINGGYV
+471 
-484 INTQGARGNDALM
+484 
-497 KQMMEELAEVK
+497 
-508 KNYIICCPMPMM
+508 
-520 LVKDFMQQYGD
+520 
-531 SIVTEGFDV
+531 
-540 SIFDSD
+540 
-546 DSIFEASHNIGSKT
+546 EASHNIGSKK
-560 PVNQFN
+560 PVNGIDTMKYIDNVDNDEFKKWFFKTPAGSKLDPTKFNMKKLVDNETTNEVVAYYVNDKVVGIIQSTISGSTQKINICAVHPKHKSCLKELVRRVSTGIADTDKVVELCKNSQKDFISAFKAVGFTVSKDSKECVTLKMDSKIKNKNESNDLSWVLSTQFN

-581 VSEDAET
+581 VSEDTE
-588 PEENDDSDD
+588 PQEDHDDSDD
-597 IMSTDISDDS
+597 IMNTDISDDS
-607 ENDNDDVEDD
+607 ENDNDD

-636 SDDFDNINLVG
+636 SDDFDNLSLVG
-647 RQTGEPIELSD
+647 RQTGEPIELTD
-658 DDILSVTIDLKSNTV
+658 DDLLSVTIDLKSNTM

-683 AGEAISD
+683 AGEAVND
-690 DVLSTRVDSGFEDDS
+690 DILSTRVDSGFEEAVFNEFRFREIRGDSPEMDGVEKLRDKKKRSLADSPLAKLARDLEYDPTLTTTYDPPPWKQKLRDDDNVN
-705 SYKGESTSFLE
+705 ESDSFLE
-716 GISLSGGDDAANDS
+716 GITLSGGDDSGNDS
-730 ADEPA
+730 TDEPA
-735 VDDNSPADENEVTSA
+735 ADDNPPADENEVTSA

-761 DEPIDDG
+761 DEPMDDE
-768 SGEDMGGSSSAKEEL
+768 SGDDLGGSSSAKEAL

>member
-57 EEDILNKHYGSYIR
+57 EEGILNKHYGSYIR

-79 TFNEVIKGEE
+79 TFDEVIKGEG

-104 KFGEKNFYVSNERIG
+104 KFGKNNFYVSNERIG

-130 PEANNIIAKALA
+130 PDANNIIAKALA
-142 KTAKKFMSEHTES
+142 ETAKKFMSEHTES

-273 PSDDSLENYNE
+273 EISDDE
-284 IAVET
+284 
-289 AMGIGAATIALGY
+289 
-302 GIYRFWN
+302 
-309 WRKHKAQIRQI
+309 
-320 FSELTGAPVSDV
+320 
-332 SAYRKAAQREM
+332 
-343 STYFAGKLPEIAQ
+343 
-356 HAYAY
+356 
-361 DKPYGAKLDI
+361 
-371 EFTTSLADQRNY
+371 
-383 ITNDNETPMDYD
+383 
-395 SVNSNNL
+395 
-402 TFVDFHGLSTIM
+402 
-414 IIAKLEL
+414 
-421 PYFQKLNSESAI
+421 
-433 KLGLWEYNN
+433 
-442 LAPTEGNYFV
+442 
-452 WSFMKRVGLVT
+452 SFM
-463 VTPSDLRT
+463 
-471 EVNYTPAINGGYV
+471 
-484 INTQGARGNDALM
+484 
-497 KQMMEELAEVK
+497 
-508 KNYIICCPMPMM
+508 
-520 LVKDFMQQYGD
+520 
-531 SIVTEGFDV
+531 
-540 SIFDSD
+540 
-546 DSIFEASHNIGSKT
+546 EASHNIGSKK
-560 PVNQFN
+560 PVNGIDTMKYIDNVDNDEFKKWFFQTSAGSKLDPTKFNMKKLVDNETTNEVVAYYVNDKVVGIIQSTISGSTQKINICAVHPKHKSCLKELVKRVSTGIADTNKVVELCKNTQKDFISAFKAVGFTVSKDNKECVTLKMDSKIKNKNESNDLSWVLSPQFN

-581 VSEDAET
+581 VSEDTET

-597 IMSTDISDDS
+597 IMNTDISDDS
-607 ENDNDDVEDD
+607 DNDDVTEDE

-636 SDDFDNINLVG
+636 SDDFDNLSLVG
-647 RQTGEPIELSD
+647 RQTGEPIELTD
-658 DDILSVTIDLKSNTV
+658 DDLLSVTIDLKSNTM

-683 AGEAISD
+683 AGEAVND
-690 DVLSTRVDSGFEDDS
+690 DILSTRVDSGFEEAVFNEFRFREIRGDSPEIDGVEKLRDKKKRSLADSPLAKLARDLEYDPTLTTTYDPPPWKQKLRDDDNVN
-705 SYKGESTSFLE
+705 ESDSFLE
-716 GISLSGGDDAANDS
+716 GITLSGGDDTGNDS
-730 ADEPA
+730 TDEPA
-735 VDDNSPADENEVTSA
+735 ADDNNPPADENEVTSA

-761 DEPIDDG
+761 DEPMDDE
-768 SGEDMGGSSSAKEEL
+768 SGDDLGGSSSAKEAL